1 MKWDEIHNGF
11 LLKAMNSVLKKLTS
25 GKILNFK
32 VQVVIE
38 KCEIYYRG
46 IHYIVKILI

>member
-1 MKWDEIHNGF
+1 MKWDEIHSGF

-25 GKILNFK
+25 GKISNFK

-38 KCEIYYRG
+38 KCFSAKFITRG
-46 IHYIVKILI
+46 FITS